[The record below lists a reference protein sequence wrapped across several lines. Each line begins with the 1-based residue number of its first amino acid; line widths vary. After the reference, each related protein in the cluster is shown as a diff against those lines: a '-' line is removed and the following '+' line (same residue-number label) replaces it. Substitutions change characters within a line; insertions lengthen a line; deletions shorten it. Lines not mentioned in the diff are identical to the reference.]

1 MNKVLVT
8 SGILIVLFAR
18 QLLSDE
24 GARAAA
30 IFLGGSMCISVL
42 FRVVMP
48 VFDKLVGDSC
58 RAHYLKLHGEYVKA
72 QEERIRHMEEEIYK
86 NRNKTDATRP

>member
-1 MNKVLVT
+1 MNKLLVT

-30 IFLGGSMCISVL
+30 SFLGGSMCISVL

-48 VFDKLVGDSC
+48 IFDRLVGESC
-58 RAHYLKLHGEYVKA
+58 RAHYFKLHEEYVKA
-72 QEERIRHMEEEIYK
+72 QEERIRQMEEEIHKRRKK
-86 NRNKTDATRP
+86 N

>member
-30 IFLGGSMCISVL
+30 IFLGGSMCVSVL
-42 FRVVMP
+42 FRIVMP
-48 VFDKLVGDSC
+48 IFDRLVGDSC
-58 RAHYLKLHGEYVKA
+58 RAHYLRLHEEYVKA
-72 QEERIRHMEEEIYK
+72 QEVRIKKMEEEIYK
-86 NRNKTDATRP
+86 NRKRNDATHP